1 MGLMSQVCDRMKL
14 FLGVDGGQTATKV
27 VVGDE
32 RGQILSQANGG
43 PCNHTEE
50 PGGPERL
57 EQVVRSTVEQSLE
70 PLHVGTLKQC
80 EFAAACFGMT
90 GETQIKD
97 RVIRPMFRT
106 SHLDIVHDSVNAL
119 EGATAGRAGLI
130 VIAGTGSVGRG
141 RDSQGRVVRV
151 GGWGHQFGDEGSAY
165 WIGREAVRATAAQH
179 DGTGQ
184 STALTPLLFNRLS
197 VKSAYELMAKYYS
210 GEFSR
215 DHLAGLASWVNEAAE
230 SGDAVALEILRK
242 AGRDLAQY
250 AVDIISL
257 LFPKQDAKRVC
268 DRDIADFVV
277 CFTGG
282 VFHSRYVLD
291 SFTEG
296 LRKKVSEVEIRP
308 ALLPP
313 VFGSLLLAYRA
324 AGIGIPPEISSR
336 WVPAKGE

>member
-1 MGLMSQVCDRMKL
+1 MKL
-14 FLGVDGGQTATKV
+14 FLGVDGGQTATKAAI
-27 VVGDE
+27 GDE
-32 RGQILSQANGG
+32 YGQILSQANGG

-57 EQVVRSTVEQSLE
+57 EQVVRSTVGQSLE
-70 PLHVGTLKQC
+70 PLHVGTLQQC

-90 GETQIKD
+90 GETEIKD

-106 SHLDIVHDSVNAL
+106 SHLSVVHDSVNAL

-130 VIAGTGSVGRG
+130 VIAGTGSVARG
-141 RDSQGRVVRV
+141 RDSQERDVRV

-179 DGTGQ
+179 DGIGQ
-184 STALTPLLFNRLS
+184 KTVLTPMLFYRLS

-215 DHLAGLASWVNEAAE
+215 DHLAGLAAWVNEAAE
-230 SGDAVALEILRK
+230 SGDTVALGILRK

-250 AVDIISL
+250 AVDIMSL
-257 LFPKQDAKRVC
+257 LFPEQDANR
-268 DRDIADFVV
+268 DRNRDVADFIV

-296 LRKKVSEVEIRP
+296 VRKKVPGVEIRP
-308 ALLPP
+308 AALPP

-324 AGIGIPPEISSR
+324 AGIRIPPEISAR
-336 WVPAKGE
+336 WAPLQDA